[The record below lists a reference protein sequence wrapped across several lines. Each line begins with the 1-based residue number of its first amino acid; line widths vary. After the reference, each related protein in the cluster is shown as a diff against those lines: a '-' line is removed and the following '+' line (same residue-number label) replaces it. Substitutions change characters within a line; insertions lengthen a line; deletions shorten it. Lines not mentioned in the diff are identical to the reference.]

1 MAAAARVPGIDVM
14 LVERDPEAVDLARAN
29 LTRPANSRFAGR
41 CRVVEADITE
51 PMKTREVAGLGRE
64 IAAHVLINPP
74 YYVPRNV
81 RSSPSQQ
88 RA

>member
-1 MAAAARVPGIDVM
+1 
-14 LVERDPEAVDLARAN
+14 
-29 LTRPANSRFAGR
+29 ANSRFAGR

-74 YYVPRNV
+74 DYVPRNV

-88 RA
+88 RADAHVLEAGGLEMWARAAVSILEPRGRLTLIFR